1 MDCPNCGAGLGE
13 RKAFCTRCGTAVL
26 TTCDS
31 CGGQNPRA
39 AQFCGDCGAKLQDR
53 PAVDVARRPVRP
65 APPPPPSAPPTVE
78 RRQLTVMFCDLV
90 GSTALSTRLDLE
102 DLHDAITAYQS
113 CVDEIVG
120 QFDGFVARHLGD
132 GILIFFG
139 YPLAQED
146 DAERAVRAGLAIVE
160 SVSALR
166 VPDAAMQVRIGI
178 ATGTVVIGEFVSAQ
192 ATQRPDVIGE
202 APNLAARLQSIAEPD
217 TVLIADATRRLVG
230 SLFEDRDLGRTTL
243 KGFADDVQVWQVLRP
258 RAIRNRF
265 EALRATPSLPLVG
278 REAEMGLLLA
288 RWRLAASGSG
298 QVVLLTGEPGIGKS
312 RIMEALRLALCQ
324 EAAHTATYSCAPSG
338 RNSPLDPFVH
348 GLRTDAG
355 LEGGEAAAVQLAK
368 LRSWVGDRV
377 ADPAQ
382 AVPLLGELL
391 SIPGAGLA
399 APTSISPQRRKEIA
413 LECVLDLIV
422 APAGH
427 GPALLLVEDLHWAD
441 PTSIELIGLLV
452 ERTRAAPMLVV
463 ATSRA
468 EFLPDWADPV
478 SAHWPHVTL
487 LPVGRLGRAE
497 NAALIRNVVGGKSLP
512 PEVAELILSRTDGVP
527 LFVEEL
533 TKATLE
539 SGLLREEASG
549 YTLAGS
555 FSRLDIPSTL
565 HDSLMARL
573 DRLGNVKAVAQI
585 GAAIGRSFSFR
596 QLSAVAEM
604 PEGELNTALSR
615 LSDAALVLCE
625 RELPDAIYTF
635 RHALVQDVAYAS
647 LLRRD
652 RVQLHGRI
660 VGAFERLFPDMR
672 DAQPE
677 LLAQHYEAAGLIVQA
692 IICWLR
698 AGEKARQ
705 RSALREAV
713 EHLTQGL
720 NAVASLPPS
729 PARDRHELDLRAA
742 LGSTYMALKG
752 WAAAEVE
759 TVLTPAHALCHS
771 LGETARLPNVLRV
784 LWQYHATRGNDRVS
798 SALVTEMQA
807 AAAAGKNDPLL
818 VLNAAYAA
826 ASSHFWRGEF
836 AAAGEHAKKLAGYDF
851 ERDRHFV
858 AIIQSDVKTTTMT
871 WESYRLWIEGFP
883 DLGAEAA
890 AEQDL
895 HARRL
900 EHPFNLCFA
909 LTVGSVVHALRR
921 DPLALRARTSEASR
935 IAREQSIP
943 FVHSVLAPLFESAAL
958 VEQGQCEAAVT
969 QNRAG
974 LARWRATGGRLIG
987 PYHLA
992 VIADG
997 LLCLGRFDEGLAA
1010 ITEALG
1016 EAASM
1021 NERWAEADLWR
1032 LKGDLLVGSGA
1043 IGDAIVAYETGLRI
1057 ARAQGARSWELRG
1070 AMGLA
1075 ALRAVRGER
1084 RAALALIEPV
1094 LDWFREGLDTPD
1106 LRRAVRMVRDF
1117 A

>member
-1 MDCPNCGAGLGE
+1 
-13 RKAFCTRCGTAVL
+13 
-26 TTCDS
+26 
-31 CGGQNPRA
+31 
-39 AQFCGDCGAKLQDR
+39 
-53 PAVDVARRPVRP
+53 
-65 APPPPPSAPPTVE
+65 
-78 RRQLTVMFCDLV
+78 
-90 GSTALSTRLDLE
+90 
-102 DLHDAITAYQS
+102 
-113 CVDEIVG
+113 
-120 QFDGFVARHLGD
+120 VARHLGD

-160 SVSALR
+160 SVAALR
-166 VPDAAMQVRIGI
+166 VPDAAMQVRVGI

-192 ATQRPDVIGE
+192 SSTVQATQRADVIGE

-217 TVLIADATRRLVG
+217 TVLIADSTRRLVG

-243 KGFADDVQVWQVLRP
+243 KGFAEDVQVWQVLRP

-265 EALRATPSLPLVG
+265 EALRAMPSLPLVG

-288 RWRLAASGSG
+288 RWRQAASGSG

-312 RIMEALRLALCQ
+312 RIVEALRIALCQ

-355 LEGGEAAAVQLAK
+355 LEAGEAAAAQLGK

-391 SIPGAGLA
+391 SIPGARLA
-399 APTSISPQRRKEIA
+399 APTSISPQRQKEIA
-413 LECVLDLIV
+413 LQCVLDLIV
-422 APAGH
+422 APTGH
-427 GPALLLVEDLHWAD
+427 GPALLLCEDLHWAD

-452 ERTRAAPMLVV
+452 ERARGAPLLVV

-468 EFLPDWADPV
+468 EFVPDWADPL
-478 SAHWPHVTL
+478 ATHAPHVTL

-497 NAALIRNVVGGKSLP
+497 NATLIRNVVGGKSLP
-512 PEVAELILSRTDGVP
+512 PEVTELILSRTDGVP

-539 SGLLREEASG
+539 SGVLREEASG
-549 YTLAGS
+549 YTLEGGS

-604 PEGELNTALSR
+604 SEGELNTALSR
-615 LSDAALVLCE
+615 LSDAELVLRE
-625 RELPDAIYTF
+625 RELPDAVYTF

-729 PARDRHELDLRAA
+729 PARDRHELDLRGA

-752 WAAAEVE
+752 WAAVEVE
-759 TVLTPAHALCHS
+759 TVLTPAHALCHA

-784 LWQYHATRGNDRVS
+784 LWQYHATRGNDRAS
-798 SALVTEMQA
+798 SALVKEMQA
-807 AAAAGKNDPLL
+807 AAAGRSDPLL

-851 ERDRHFV
+851 ERDRHYV
-858 AIIQSDVKTTTMT
+858 AIIASDVKTTTMT

-890 AEQDL
+890 AEQDH

-909 LTVGSVVHALRR
+909 LTVGAAVHAFRR
-921 DPLALRARTSEASR
+921 DPAALRARTGEAAR

-943 FVHSVLAPLFESAAL
+943 FVHSVLSPLFESAAF
-958 VEQGQCEAAVT
+958 VELGRGEEALA
-969 QNRAG
+969 QNRAA
-974 LARWRATGGRLIG
+974 LARWNASGGRLIG

-992 VIADG
+992 VNADA
-997 LLCLGRFDEGLAA
+997 LLRLGRFEEGLTTIAD
-1010 ITEALG
+1010 ALD

-1021 NERWAEADLWR
+1021 NERWVEADLWR
-1032 LKGDLLVGSGA
+1032 LKGDLLAGTGTDDEAVA
-1043 IGDAIVAYETGLRI
+1043 AYETGLRV

-1075 ALRAVRGER
+1075 ALRARRGR
-1084 RAALALIEPV
+1084 RLEGLALLEP
-1094 LDWFREGLDTPD
+1094 LLNWFREGLDTPD
-1106 LRRAVRMVRDF
+1106 LRRAARMVQDL

>member
-31 CGGQNPRA
+31 CGVQNPRS
-39 AQFCGDCGAKLQDR
+39 AQFCGDCGAKLSDR
-53 PAVDVARRPVRP
+53 PPVDVARRP
-65 APPPPPSAPPTVE
+65 APPPPPLPPSAPPTVE

-102 DLHDAITAYQS
+102 DLHEAIIAYQS
-113 CVDEIVG
+113 CVDEIVA

-160 SVSALR
+160 LVAALR
-166 VPDAAMQVRIGI
+166 VPDAAMQVRVGI

-288 RWRLAASGSG
+288 RWRQAASGAG

-312 RIMEALRLALCQ
+312 RIVEALRIALCQ

-355 LEGGEAAAVQLAK
+355 LEVGEPPPAQLAK

-377 ADPAQ
+377 ADPAR

-391 SIPGAGLA
+391 SIPGAALV

-413 LECVLDLIV
+413 LECVLELIV

-427 GPALLLVEDLHWAD
+427 GPALLLCEDLHWAD
-441 PTSIELIGLLV
+441 PTSIELLGLLA
-452 ERTRAAPMLVV
+452 ERARSAPMLVV

-468 EFLPDWADPV
+468 EFMPGWAGPDATRR
-478 SAHWPHVTL
+478 PHVTL

-512 PEVAELILSRTDGVP
+512 AEVTELILSRTDGVP

-549 YTLAGS
+549 YALEGS
-555 FSRLDIPSTL
+555 FSRLNIPSTL

-596 QLSAVAEM
+596 QLSAVADM

-615 LSDAALVLCE
+615 LSDAELVLRE
-625 RELPDAIYTF
+625 RELPDAVYTF

-784 LWQYHATRGNDRVS
+784 LWQYHATRGNDRAS
-798 SALVTEMQA
+798 SELVKEMQT
-807 AAAAGKNDPLL
+807 AAAGKNDPLL

-851 ERDRHFV
+851 ERDRHYV
-858 AIIQSDVKTTTMT
+858 AIIASDVKTTTMT
-871 WESYRLWIEGFP
+871 WELYRLWIEGFP

-890 AEQDL
+890 AEQDH

-909 LTVGSVVHALRR
+909 LTVGSAVHAFRR
-921 DPLALRARTSEASR
+921 DPAALRARTSEAAR

-943 FVHSVLAPLFESAAL
+943 FVHTVLVPLFESAAL
-958 VEQGQCEAAVT
+958 VEIGRWEEAVA

-974 LARWRATGGRLIG
+974 MARWHATGGRLIG
-987 PYHLA
+987 PHHLA
-992 VIADG
+992 VIADAQ
-997 LLCLGRFDEGLAA
+997 LRMGRFDEGLTTIA
-1010 ITEALG
+1010 EALD
-1016 EAASM
+1016 EVASM
-1021 NERWAEADLWR
+1021 NERWVEADLWR
-1032 LKGDLLVGSGA
+1032 LKGDLLAAAGA
-1043 IGDAIVAYETGLRI
+1043 DDGAVIAYETGLRV

-1075 ALRAVRGER
+1075 ALRARRGER
-1084 RAALALIEPV
+1084 REGLALVEP
-1094 LDWFREGLDTPD
+1094 LLNWFREGLDTPD
-1106 LRRAVRMVRDF
+1106 LRCAARMAQDL